1 MRVVIQR
8 VRKASVEIDGAI
20 AGACG
25 AGLLLLV
32 GFGEGD
38 DSTKLAPMAEKIA
51 NMRIFA
57 DERGK
62 FQHSLLDTSG
72 GVLAIPQFTLFAD
85 TSRGRRPEFVGAL
98 KPVVARPLFEAFP
111 DALKR
116 AGIEHVASG
125 VFGANMLVALENDGP
140 VTILVES

>member
-8 VRKASVEIDGAI
+8 VRKASVEIEGAI

-25 AGLLLLV
+25 PGLLLLV
-32 GFGEGD
+32 GFGVGD
-38 DSTKLAPMAEKIA
+38 DESKLQPMAEKLA

-62 FQHSLLDTSG
+62 FQYSLLETAG

-85 TSRGRRPEFVGAL
+85 TSRGRRPEFIGAL
-98 KPVVARPLFEAFP
+98 KPVISRPLFEAFP
-111 DALKR
+111 AALKK
-116 AGIEHVASG
+116 AGIEHVACG
-125 VFGANMLVALENDGP
+125 VFGADMLVALENDGP
-140 VTILVES
+140 VTIIVES